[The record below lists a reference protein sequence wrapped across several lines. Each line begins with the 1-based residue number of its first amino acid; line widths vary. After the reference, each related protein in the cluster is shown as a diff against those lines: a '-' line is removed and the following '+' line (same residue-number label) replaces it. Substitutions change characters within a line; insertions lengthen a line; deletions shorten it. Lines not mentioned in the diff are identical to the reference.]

1 MPKLRTESS
10 LYRRLESIV
19 SSAAQEIAD
28 AVRQNIAEEVTR
40 VVGTGGGRL
49 VRLQQRGTTALGQIR
64 QRRQIF
70 CPVQGCGEPGGG
82 PKWGW
87 FCATHKDLPAAEK
100 ERARTESRPHLRAG
114 AKQLP
119 GRKSAGRKRVN

>member
-40 VVGTGGGRL
+40 VVGSGGGR
-49 VRLQQRGTTALGQIR
+49 VVKFAKGSTALGHIR
-64 QRRQIF
+64 QRQQIF
-70 CPVQGCGEPGGG
+70 CPVNGCGKPGGG

-87 FCATHKDLPAAEK
+87 FCATHKDLPQAEK
-100 ERARTESRPHLRAG
+100 DRARAESRPHLRS
-114 AKQLP
+114 KQAAS
-119 GRKSAGRKRVN
+119 GRKAAKKRVN